1 MRTIIIIL
9 FLIHTNIYSQQI
21 IDRIVAVV
29 GDEIVLES
37 DVETQYLQYL
47 SQGITESEN
56 IRCQI
61 LEEILYQKLLIHHA
75 KLDSLIISEEEV
87 NNELERRLNSIIS
100 QLGSKESLENYY
112 NKTIDDI
119 KLEFY
124 EIIYDQLL
132 SQSKQSEITSSLSI
146 TPAEVKLFYTD
157 LLEDSL
163 LPNMPMTVEISQIV
177 KFPRISIEE
186 KSEIRKKLISFRDR
200 INDGEDFKVLATLYS
215 DDTESA
221 KNGGELGFVKRGDLV
236 PEFEIAAFSLKGD
249 EISEIIETKF
259 GYHIIQLISRKDDMI
274 NVRHILLKPKV
285 SSSAL
290 LDAKSELQ
298 KVESL
303 INSGDL
309 TFDDAAINYSDDL
322 SKNNAGILVNPYTGS
337 SSFVIEHLPPDIKY
351 NIENMNT
358 GDISSISQFLTS
370 EGNKAYRI
378 VKLIKKTD
386 AHIANLNDDFT
397 QIHDAAL
404 NSKKQK
410 YISDWISEKFGNTY
424 IRMIPELEECN
435 ILDKWQ

>member
-37 DVETQYLQYL
+37 DIETQYLQYL

-56 IRCQI
+56 IRCQV

-75 KLDSLIISEEEV
+75 KLDSLIITEEEV

-119 KLEFY
+119 RLEFY

-132 SQSKQSEITSSLSI
+132 SQSKQSELTSSLNI

-177 KFPRISIEE
+177 KFPKISIEE

-298 KVESL
+298 KIESL
-303 INSGDL
+303 IKSGDL
-309 TFDDAAINYSDDL
+309 TFNDAALNYSDDL

-337 SSFVIEHLPPDIKY
+337 SSFVIEHLPSDIKY
-351 NIENMNT
+351 NIEKMNT

-386 AHIANLNDDFT
+386 AHIANLSDDFT

-410 YISDWISEKFGNTY
+410 HISDWISEKFGDTY
-424 IRMIPELEECN
+424 IRMITELEECN
-435 ILDKWQ
+435 ILDKWK